1 MTTATLNKY
10 PLISEVWPAEDR
22 AEKTGTCPWLM
33 ATCSTCMYCREPD
46 DAWETGDYN
55 SRCVYATKADL
66 EVGLMT
72 KERQDALDHFN
83 RFFDLVELYEA
94 QAANAIKD
102 EPKAFELIEL
112 AARHEIEIGH
122 ELLQALPTTGLALPL
137 MVRVSYRLYKS
148 YATTMRQTIA
158 EAMQRVKEE
167 ESDAREN

>member
-22 AEKTGTCPWLM
+22 AEKIGTCPWLM

-72 KERQDALDHFN
+72 NERQKALDHFN
-83 RFFDLVELYEA
+83 RFLDLVDLYEA
-94 QAANAIKD
+94 QAADAIKD
-102 EPKAFELIEL
+102 ETKPFELIEL
-112 AARHEIEIGH
+112 AARHEIEIKH
-122 ELLQALPTTGLALPL
+122 ELFLALPTTGLDLPL
-137 MVRVSYRLYKS
+137 MARVLYRLYKS
-148 YATTMRQTIA
+148 YATSMRLNIA
-158 EAMQRVKEE
+158 EAMQRVKKEV
-167 ESDAREN
+167 SDACEN